1 MSPRP
6 GHIRTATSKPNNHL
20 ANSLEAAGAG
30 AATRLLPLRPRTGTP
45 QPQIFPFFSLP
56 RELRDQIY
64 AHALIFK
71 HKLPS
76 QHHVRL
82 RARRVPLLALLLVSR
97 QFRAEYY
104 ETAERL
110 SCLIVVDRN
119 TYHGEPLR
127 VPRGLTYIRRLEV
140 FLATCCEDPTHRD
153 LTAPHP
159 LSGRRGCGVV
169 PEMRMHRTW
178 LADLVRQLRGLEGVK
193 VEILL
198 DPQQAL
204 CERFLLAEQH
214 RLVGGVRGSGV
225 EVKGFEVWYAEYLGS
240 GEEAWNFLRK
250 RKVAM
255 RWDVGRGELV
265 RVSREGKG
273 QEGEEGG
280 KKGGD

>member
-1 MSPRP
+1 
-6 GHIRTATSKPNNHL
+6 
-20 ANSLEAAGAG
+20 
-30 AATRLLPLRPRTGTP
+30 
-45 QPQIFPFFSLP
+45 
-56 RELRDQIY
+56 
-64 AHALIFK
+64 
-71 HKLPS
+71 
-76 QHHVRL
+76 
-82 RARRVPLLALLLVSR
+82 
-97 QFRAEYY
+97 
-104 ETAERL
+104 
-110 SCLIVVDRN
+110 
-119 TYHGEPLR
+119 
-127 VPRGLTYIRRLEV
+127 
-140 FLATCCEDPTHRD
+140 
-153 LTAPHP
+153 
-159 LSGRRGCGVV
+159 
-169 PEMRMHRTW
+169 MHRTW